1 MYPVLY
7 KVHYWDEDSQ
17 EEIFHFGVTLADSY
31 SDAMEKV
38 ETYYGDNIISVSLFM
53 EEECSVYE
61 FNLDDKYLEE
71 YLQQATAN

>member
-1 MYPVLY
+1 MCPVLY

-17 EEIFHFGVTLADSY
+17 KEIFYFGVTLANSY

-38 ETYYGDNIISVSLFM
+38 ETYYGDNIISVALFM
-53 EEECSVYE
+53 NEECSVYE
-61 FNLDDKYLEE
+61 FNLEDKYLEE